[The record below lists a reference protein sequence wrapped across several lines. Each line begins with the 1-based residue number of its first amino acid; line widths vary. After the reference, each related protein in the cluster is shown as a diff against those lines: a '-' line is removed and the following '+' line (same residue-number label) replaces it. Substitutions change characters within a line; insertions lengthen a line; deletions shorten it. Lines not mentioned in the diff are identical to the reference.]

1 MKFKLNKTDFYKSKP
16 FTVFE
21 INNFCSDDLYLN
33 LKKDFPNKS
42 YFTDNIKPS
51 SKDIFTCQDPEF
63 KKFLK
68 KSSSWNYFYENIKNE
83 NFIKSAYFFSLIP
96 SLKSRGLKALK
107 IWTLKKP
114 KSMIKKLF
122 FREVEILFNFFRIT
136 KNKKVM
142 PHTDATS
149 KLFSMI
155 YYFANDNWTEKEDGN
170 TNFWDIKQNF
180 SKWLNWKNLHIKDE
194 NYNDFINDNYIWHKS
209 IFTKNKMVGF
219 IKSDRSWHSVD
230 NINLKEGSAR
240 EVLNI
245 FIKRVD

>member
-1 MKFKLNKTDFYKSKP
+1 
-16 FTVFE
+16 
-21 INNFCSDDLYLN
+21 
-33 LKKDFPNKS
+33 
-42 YFTDNIKPS
+42 
-51 SKDIFTCQDPEF
+51 
-63 KKFLK
+63 
-68 KSSSWNYFYENIKNE
+68 
-83 NFIKSAYFFSLIP
+83 
-96 SLKSRGLKALK
+96 
-107 IWTLKKP
+107 
-114 KSMIKKLF
+114 
-122 FREVEILFNFFRIT
+122 
-136 KNKKVM
+136 M